1 MGSSLVAE
9 HRLWGMQASVAAERG
24 LSSWGS
30 QALRHRLGSRG
41 FQTLRHRLS
50 SRGSWSLAALRHVG
64 SSRTRDRTMS
74 PALAGGFFSTEP
86 PGKPKFDFF
95 LK

>member
-74 PALAGGFFSTEP
+74 PIGRGILQH
-86 PGKPKFDFF
+86 
-95 LK
+95 

>member
-30 QALRHRLGSRG
+30 QALRHRL
-41 FQTLRHRLS
+41 S
-50 SRGSWSLAALRHVG
+50 SRGSWSLAAPRHVG